1 MDKQPKKLAK
11 TIAWGAV
18 LFAVFVL
25 PWFWMLWKQG
35 GSKYLEVF
43 LIDNHWKRFFANG
56 SDHTEHFWFYYLLS
70 FPVDFLPWT
79 FFFLAFFWRFNK
91 NSHRY
96 WDDRSTRFGLIWF
109 FVLLAFFSVSSSKR
123 SIYLLPIFPAACL
136 LSASWLDEHAS
147 PAVRRT
153 ALTLAAVMGLLMVG
167 SSFTLVQKLD
177 KDKTFVPLCEVVKA
191 NSQGKTLVG
200 FDLSEMERGVFG
212 FYLGGPFRNV
222 RALDEL
228 SRVTAENSA
237 NNFLLIVNRNR
248 MQDVAPVLEGKAK
261 LIFEYRPD
269 KKARSYLLYENSHR

>member
-1 MDKQPKKLAK
+1 
-11 TIAWGAV
+11 
-18 LFAVFVL
+18 
-25 PWFWMLWKQG
+25 
-35 GSKYLEVF
+35 
-43 LIDNHWKRFFANG
+43 
-56 SDHTEHFWFYYLLS
+56 
-70 FPVDFLPWT
+70 
-79 FFFLAFFWRFNK
+79 
-91 NSHRY
+91 
-96 WDDRSTRFGLIWF
+96 
-109 FVLLAFFSVSSSKR
+109 
-123 SIYLLPIFPAACL
+123 
-136 LSASWLDEHAS
+136 
-147 PAVRRT
+147 
-153 ALTLAAVMGLLMVG
+153 MGLLMVG